1 MRIALGS
8 DHAGAE
14 LKAQI
19 KQALDDR
26 HIECLDFGPS
36 TDSPV
41 DYPDY
46 ALRVSESV
54 ASGQCDQGILI
65 CGTGIGMAMAAN
77 KVPGIRA
84 AQVTDRDGAHLS
96 REHNDANILTLG
108 ARTTSVGSAL
118 EIVDAFLETPFGG
131 GRHQRRVDK
140 IMALEEGRVTPVTS
154 SGPPLVRD
162 DNPKR

>member
-8 DHAGAE
+8 DHAGVE
-14 LKAQI
+14 LKTRV

-26 HIECLDFGPS
+26 HLKYHDFGPS

-46 ALRVSESV
+46 AVRVAESV
-54 ASGQCDQGILI
+54 AAGQCDRGILI
-65 CGTGIGMAMAAN
+65 CGTGVGMAIAAN

-84 AQVTDRDGAHLS
+84 AQVADRDGARLS
-96 REHNDANILTLG
+96 REHNDANVLTLG
-108 ARTTSVGSAL
+108 ARTASVDGAL
-118 EIVDAFLETPFGG
+118 DIIDTFLATPFGG

-140 IMALEEGRVTPVTS
+140 IMALEEGRVASVADS
-154 SGPPLVRD
+154 APPAVREN
-162 DNPKR
+162 NPQR

>member
-108 ARTTSVGSAL
+108 ARTTSVGGAL
-118 EIVDAFLETPFGG
+118 EIVDAFLNTEFEG
-131 GRHQRRVDK
+131 GRHARRVAK
-140 IMALEEGRVTPVTS
+140 ITDIEQNNTLNSSSSLEATHEQ
-154 SGPPLVRD
+154 
-162 DNPKR
+162 

>member
-1 MRIALGS
+1 MKIAVAS
-8 DHAGAE
+8 DHRGFTVKSMI
-14 LKAQI
+14 L
-19 KQALDDR
+19 ALLESLGHDG
-26 HIECLDFGPS
+26 LDLG
-36 TDSPV
+36 TDSNDSV
-41 DYPDY
+41 DYPDF
-46 ALRVSESV
+46 AAV
-54 ASGQCDQGILI
+54 AAGAVADGTADRGILI
-65 CGTGIGMAMAAN
+65 CGTGVGMAIAAN

-84 AQVTDRDGAHLS
+84 AQVADRDGARLS

-108 ARTTSVGSAL
+108 ARTTSVGGAL
-118 EIVDAFLETPFGG
+118 EIVDAFLGTPFGG